1 MEILPRRELISVAL
15 TITCIIA
22 AGFPVR
28 AQEVQ
33 EVIKV
38 QTELVSLNVVV
49 MDRQGR
55 RVSGLLKE
63 DFEVFED
70 DSRQEITH
78 FSADERPLRLVLV
91 FDLSLSMEAVLP
103 TVKQGAFTL
112 LGSLRQDDEV
122 SIVSFATDVVGLSG
136 WIKKEQA
143 KDIIS
148 HLEAEPHP
156 QPQASTIGHPGWR
169 VLDGNTFLYEAF
181 EYVFDHSRS
190 SVDRIAIIMFS
201 DGVDTGVA
209 RDVRGMKKRIDGIAK
224 EAMRQGQESWA
235 IVYPIRYKTEQII
248 GDQPA
253 AASRPFPSIVLH
265 IGHAPDDPRRGIFEK
280 IVAASGGAIFD
291 WTTRADLLLAV
302 GNVLADLRS
311 QYGVGYRP
319 PVKNGAVFRSLKVRV
334 KRPNLV
340 VRTREGYIYR
350 RPVRPR
356 RATSS

>member
-1 MEILPRRELISVAL
+1 MEILLRRELISVAL
-15 TITCIIA
+15 TITFIIA
-22 AGFPVR
+22 AGFPAA
-28 AQEVQ
+28 AQEV
-33 EVIKV
+33 IRV

-49 MDRQGR
+49 TDREGR

-63 DFEVFED
+63 DFDVFED

-112 LGSLRQDDEV
+112 LGSLRPDDEV
-122 SIVSFATDVVGLSG
+122 SIVSFASDVRALSG
-136 WIKKEQA
+136 WLKKEQA
-143 KDIIS
+143 RDIIS
-148 HLEAEPHP
+148 NLEAEPHP
-156 QPQASTIGHPGWR
+156 QPQAPTIGRPGWR
-169 VLDGNTFLYEAF
+169 VGDGNTFLYEAF
-181 EYVFDHSRS
+181 QYVFDHFKSED
-190 SVDRIAIIMFS
+190 DRIAIIMFS
-201 DGVDTGVA
+201 DGVDTGA
-209 RDVRGMKKRIDGIAK
+209 GRDVRMIKKRVDGIGK
-224 EAMRQGQESWA
+224 EVMRQAQESWGL
-235 IVYPIRYKTEQII
+235 VYPIRYKTEQII
-248 GDQPA
+248 GDLPV
-253 AASRPFPSIVLH
+253 AASRPFPSIGLR
-265 IGHAPDDPRRGIFEK
+265 IGGPPADPGRGFFAK

-319 PVKNGAVFRSLKVRV
+319 PLKNEAGFRRLKVRV

-350 RPVRPR
+350 QPVRPR
-356 RATSS
+356 RATSP